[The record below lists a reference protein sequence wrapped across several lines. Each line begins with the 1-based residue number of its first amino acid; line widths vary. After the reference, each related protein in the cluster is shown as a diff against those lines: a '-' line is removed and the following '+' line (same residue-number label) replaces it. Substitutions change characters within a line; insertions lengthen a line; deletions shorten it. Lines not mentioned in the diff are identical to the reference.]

1 MENKKSVYR
10 LGIVVVLFLATIG
23 AYAWSITGTKL
34 SSEAQRYERDRGCT
48 ARPLSAALRR
58 AAADGS
64 TCRVERLVVA
74 RRDVQAQPAA
84 GTPDDPKASGYIVTF
99 ADGPSRIR
107 AALSAV
113 PEEKLW
119 GSIEPGTALNVQ
131 FFDDKVSGFDLGGR
145 FVATAGDPAVESS
158 EHSVGVAFI
167 PLAFLYLLGTL
178 AYFAIGPPT
187 RPAPKP
193 RGKRGGTKPPP
204 RPGPKP
210 AVKAAKR

>member
-1 MENKKSVYR
+1 MGNKKSVYR
-10 LGIVVVLFLATIG
+10 LAIVIGLVLATVG
-23 AYAWSITGTKL
+23 AYAWSVTGTKL

-64 TCRVERLVVA
+64 TCRVERLVVD
-74 RRDVQAQPAA
+74 RLDVQAKAPESDPDAA
-84 GTPDDPKASGYIVTF
+84 KASGYIVTF
-99 ADGPSRIR
+99 ANGPSRIR

-113 PEEKLW
+113 PAQALW
-119 GSIEPGTALNVQ
+119 ASIQPGAALNVQ
-131 FFDDKVSGFDLGGR
+131 FFDDKISGFDLGGR

-158 EHSVGVAFI
+158 EHSVGIAFI
-167 PLAFLYLLGTL
+167 PLAFLYLFGTIAFFALGEPK
-178 AYFAIGPPT
+178 G
-187 RPAPKP
+187 PAPKP
-193 RGKRGGTKPPP
+193 RAKRGPKQPV